1 MDRCRIGLI
10 LVVLLAVGCGVG
22 MSEIH
27 RAKSLNVKPRPH
39 HHSQYQY
46 PSPRDAI
53 LSVCQSIWRF
63 TFCVLRCLE
72 HAETRF
78 ALTFSSVIDTHD
90 KYNYFRLTE

>member
-72 HAETRF
+72 QRPDLHEHLAQLLIHTINITI
-78 ALTFSSVIDTHD
+78 LDSQS
-90 KYNYFRLTE
+90 